1 MFRCYY
7 IYIFK
12 SYTYYYN
19 EFYVLFAA
27 FCSWTFLMWNKKF
40 FVLNIYYNIDYL
52 IELQDGY
59 ENKMN
64 LSFCYRLMLLQRVA
78 NDIQYRLAYLSTLGG
93 FIMSRFTSNV
103 WNNFLILDTYD
114 LLIGAYHLCN
124 HPKVA
129 LDIAIKQEGVGRFL
143 GSTSGMTKDF
153 CCVILY

>member
-1 MFRCYY
+1 
-7 IYIFK
+7 
-12 SYTYYYN
+12 
-19 EFYVLFAA
+19 
-27 FCSWTFLMWNKKF
+27 MWNKNF

-103 WNNFLILDTYD
+103 
-114 LLIGAYHLCN
+114 
-124 HPKVA
+124 
-129 LDIAIKQEGVGRFL
+129 
-143 GSTSGMTKDF
+143 
-153 CCVILY
+153 